1 MSETKYLFTRKG
13 LTDIS
18 WKVTEGGTEIAEITV
33 KDDTI
38 IATPKS
44 CDLFGNELNERLT
57 EIEKEFM
64 AFVVRP
70 EFIIGTMIPQ
80 EALTDEPINST
91 RQQELIE
98 YLEQYIK
105 GCCAIIYSDE
115 LSEKYAQRAISWL
128 ETTDFYTAP
137 ASTKYH
143 DSDASGLL
151 RHTLKVINN
160 VTELSHMSQFKD
172 VDLAE
177 AILAAIVHDWCKI
190 NFYEEYYRNV
200 KDDETG
206 KWEKV
211 PAYRCKDSDLPFG
224 HGVTSLFIAQ
234 KIFKLSVEQALA
246 VRWHMSLSDVSEYE
260 KYDLYVANA
269 RYPMV
274 MLLQIADQLS
284 AL

>member
-1 MSETKYLFTRKG
+1 MSETKYSFTRKG
-13 LTDIS
+13 LTDIA
-18 WKVTEGGTEIAEITV
+18 WKVSEGDKEIAEIMV
-33 KDDTI
+33 NDTI
-38 IATPKS
+38 IAVPKS
-44 CDLFGNELNERLT
+44 CDLSDNELNEWLT
-57 EIEKEFM
+57 GIEQAFM
-64 AFVVRP
+64 DFTDRP
-70 EFIIGTMIPQ
+70 EFVIGKMIPQ
-80 EALTDEPINST
+80 ELLSDEPIDPI
-91 RQQELIE
+91 RQQELMD
-98 YLEQYIK
+98 YMEQYVK
-105 GCCAIIYSDE
+105 GCCAAIYSDE
-115 LSEKYAQRAISWL
+115 LSEKYAQRALSWL

-143 DSDASGLL
+143 DNDASGLL
-151 RHTLKVINN
+151 RHTLKVVNN

-172 VDLAE
+172 VNLAE

-190 NFYEEYYRNV
+190 NFYEEYMRNV

-211 PAYRCKDSDLPFG
+211 SAYRCKDSEFPFG
-224 HGVTSLFIAQ
+224 HGVTSLFIAE

-274 MLLQIADQLS
+274 LLLQIADQLS

>member
-1 MSETKYLFTRKG
+1 MSETKYSFTRKG
-13 LTDIS
+13 FTDTA
-18 WKVTEGGTEIAEITV
+18 WKVFEGDKEIAEIMV
-33 KDDTI
+33 NDTI
-38 IATPKS
+38 IAVPKS
-44 CDLFGNELNERLT
+44 CDLSDDELNEWLT
-57 EIEKEFM
+57 GIEQAFMEFTD
-64 AFVVRP
+64 RP
-70 EFIIGTMIPQ
+70 EFVIGKMIPQ
-80 EALTDEPINST
+80 KVLSDEPIDPI
-91 RQQELIE
+91 RQQELMD
-98 YLEQYIK
+98 YMEQYVK
-105 GCCAIIYSDE
+105 GCCAAIYSDE
-115 LSEKYAQRAISWL
+115 LSEKYAQRALAWL

-143 DSDASGLL
+143 DCDASGLL
-151 RHTLKVINN
+151 RHTLKVVNN
-160 VTELSHMSQFKD
+160 VTELSQLSQFKG
-172 VDLAE
+172 VNLAE

-211 PAYRCKDSDLPFG
+211 SAYRCKDSEFPFG
-224 HGVTSLFIAQ
+224 HGVTSLFIAE

-274 MLLQIADQLS
+274 LLLQIADQLS

>member
-1 MSETKYLFTRKG
+1 MSETKYSFTRKG
-13 LTDIS
+13 LTDTA
-18 WKVTEGGTEIAEITV
+18 WKVSEGDKEIAEIMV
-33 KDDTI
+33 NDTI
-38 IATPKS
+38 IAVPKS
-44 CDLFGNELNERLT
+44 CDLSDDELNEWLT
-57 EIEKEFM
+57 GIEQAFM
-64 AFVVRP
+64 KFTDRP
-70 EFIIGTMIPQ
+70 EFVIGKMIPQ
-80 EALTDEPINST
+80 EVLSDEPIDPI
-91 RQQELIE
+91 RQQELMD
-98 YLEQYIK
+98 YMEQYVK
-105 GCCAIIYSDE
+105 GCCAAIYSDE
-115 LSEKYAQRAISWL
+115 LSEKYAQRALAWL

-143 DSDASGLL
+143 DNDASGLL
-151 RHTLKVINN
+151 RHTLKVVNN

-172 VDLAE
+172 VNLAE

-190 NFYEEYYRNV
+190 NFYEEYMRNV
-200 KDDETG
+200 KDEETG

-211 PAYRCKDSDLPFG
+211 SAYRCKDSEFPFG
-224 HGVTSLFIAQ
+224 HGVTSLFIAE

-274 MLLQIADQLS
+274 LLLQIADQLS